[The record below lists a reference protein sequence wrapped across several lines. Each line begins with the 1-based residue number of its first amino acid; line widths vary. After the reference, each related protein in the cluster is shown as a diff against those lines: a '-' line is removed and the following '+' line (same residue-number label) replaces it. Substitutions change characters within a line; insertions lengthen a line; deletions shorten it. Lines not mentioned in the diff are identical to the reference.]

1 MLFSPETVN
10 VVNQVIEMSF
20 EQGSDPCTGST
31 IEGVLNSVSRMV
43 ETLDQVVEDLMP
55 ILPED
60 FNVITM
66 FQEKA
71 NRKIKTDIKTF
82 YATNKD
88 NLNNR

>member
-1 MLFSPETVN
+1 
-10 VVNQVIEMSF
+10 
-20 EQGSDPCTGST
+20 
-31 IEGVLNSVSRMV
+31 
-43 ETLDQVVEDLMP
+43 MP

-88 NLNNR
+88 NLNNRCPTIEFIPFIISPLVPH

>member
-1 MLFSPETVN
+1 
-10 VVNQVIEMSF
+10 
-20 EQGSDPCTGST
+20 
-31 IEGVLNSVSRMV
+31 
-43 ETLDQVVEDLMP
+43 MP

-82 YATNKD
+82 YTTNKD
-88 NLNNR
+88 NLNNRFVESLSSSHSSDPCMLTAIS